1 MGLVTPS
8 FPRAKGRVLGYSLAE
23 VDDFIHQARTAF
35 NTEYARAVRLTS
47 SDIRTISFAA
57 ETGGYLPSAVD
68 QALDR
73 LETAFAERER
83 AIAIAEQGEGQW
95 VQQSN
100 YEAAILTARFAR
112 KAKQRFNRTGLFDRG
127 YSVKDVDL
135 YSKKV
140 LAYLES
146 GSPITVAEV
155 RSVAFPAQFGGY
167 EEAQVDAVLDALV
180 ALLLARGQ
188 S

>member
-1 MGLVTPS
+1 MRVVTPS
-8 FPRAKGRVLGYSLAE
+8 FPRVKGRAVGYSVPE
-23 VDDFIHQARTAF
+23 VDEFIRQARTAF
-35 NTEYARAVRLTS
+35 NTEYARAVQITS
-47 SDIRTISFAA
+47 EDVRTASFKA
-57 ETGGYLPSAVD
+57 EAGGYSPREVD
-68 QALDR
+68 AALER

-83 AIAIAEQGEGQW
+83 AVGIAAQGEGGWIRQA
-95 VQQSN
+95 N

-112 KAKQRFNRTGLFDRG
+112 KPKQRFNRASLFERG
-127 YSVKDVDL
+127 YSVKDVDS

-146 GSPITVAEV
+146 GSTLTVSDV
-155 RSVAFPAQFGGY
+155 RSVAFRGQLGGY
-167 EEAQVDAVLDALV
+167 DEAQVDAVLDATV